1 MNIHDMNAVDLHLE
15 DVEDYTADYP
25 TNDVGYPNAEN
36 NMAPAGTSEEYVS
49 RNNVSYRR
57 AALIALVRNNKWAF
71 GVFGVVF
78 IVLISAIASTG
89 GNSARN
95 PNYSNGYDDDDYYG
109 VGIVP
114 VEMHKSDVD
123 PDVLSVFKKTMMAAY
138 DRHGLDKNLLDEITP
153 QRQAMLWMASDNT
166 VNEIEHTE
174 KLQRYV
180 LAVLFYNT
188 NMVPS
193 VHVEDPKA
201 WKVATNWM
209 SDAHTCDW
217 MGVECNEAKQI
228 IAIYLEG
235 NRLSG
240 GIPADLAII
249 ADRIETLDFTDNIMH
264 MRDDDFEVFTSLSNL
279 KTLLMDDN
287 FLYHDKGLPPQFAA
301 MTNLEKLRLSYNV
314 FEGELDSEAPVLG
327 SMTKLTHLEMESNYF
342 NGTMPSSVADMEQ
355 LTYLYMR
362 RNNMKFNLNFLK
374 NAKFVDNICKFRPFD
389 IQTIPQSTHSAVH
402 ISHCFFFFFLY
413 SFLFA
418 VAMWLDDNEIG
429 GTIPSEI
436 GKYSSLASLSIS
448 KAQLKGTI
456 PSEFGNL
463 QQLRRLW
470 LFDNRLTGTIPEEL
484 NNLDLLEVV
493 ELHQNQLNGEM
504 PDGVCASVKSA
515 DYDYKSLTSDC
526 VSEVTCKK
534 SCCTQCY

>member
-1 MNIHDMNAVDLHLE
+1 MNIHDVNAVDLHLE

-49 RNNVSYRR
+49 RNNVSYRK
-57 AALIALVRNNKWAF
+57 AAFIALVRNNKWAF

-78 IVLISAIASTG
+78 IVLISAIASAG
-89 GNSARN
+89 GSSRA
-95 PNYSNGYDDDDYYG
+95 NYSNGYDDDDFYG
-109 VGIVP
+109 VGVVP
-114 VEMHKSDVD
+114 IEMHKSDVD
-123 PDVLSVFKKTMMAAY
+123 AEVLSVFKKTMMAAY

-153 QRQAMLWMASDNT
+153 QRQAMLWMASDNG

-209 SDAHTCDW
+209 SDAPSCDW
-217 MGVECNEAKQI
+217 MGVECNEAMQI
-228 IAIYLEG
+228 TAIYLEG

-240 GIPADLAII
+240 GIPSDLKII

-264 MRDDDFEVFTSLSNL
+264 MRDDDFEVFSSLSNL

-327 SMTKLTHLEMESNYF
+327 AMTKLTHLEMESNYF
-342 NGTMPSSVADMEQ
+342 NGTMPASVANMDQ

-374 NAKFVDNICKFRPFD
+374 DA
-389 IQTIPQSTHSAVH
+389 T
-402 ISHCFFFFFLY
+402 
-413 SFLFA
+413 FA
-418 VAMWLDDNEIG
+418 DSMFAMWLDDNEIG
-429 GTIPSEI
+429 GTIPTEI

-456 PSEFGNL
+456 PSEFGKL
-463 QQLRRLW
+463 EQLRRLW
-470 LFDNRLTGTIPEEL
+470 LFDNKLTGTIPEAL
-484 NNLDLLEVV
+484 NDLNLLEVV
-493 ELHQNQLNGEM
+493 ELHQNKLSGDM